1 MTRQEELLE
10 LFEKVEK
17 PYRLVIESQIK
28 ELLYTEERLKALK
41 KLPFLMVNGKGES
54 RPTAN
59 AKQYKEFSQIRDSI
73 IRNLV
78 KIIEKHSEK
87 EKGAFEEW
95 LAKQDF

>member
-1 MTRQEELLE
+1 MTRAEELKA

-17 PYRLVIESQIK
+17 PYRLVIDSQIE
-28 ELLYTEERLKALK
+28 ELIYTEERLKELK
-41 KLPFLMVNGKGES
+41 RLPFLMVNGKGES

-95 LAKQDF
+95 LAKQNF